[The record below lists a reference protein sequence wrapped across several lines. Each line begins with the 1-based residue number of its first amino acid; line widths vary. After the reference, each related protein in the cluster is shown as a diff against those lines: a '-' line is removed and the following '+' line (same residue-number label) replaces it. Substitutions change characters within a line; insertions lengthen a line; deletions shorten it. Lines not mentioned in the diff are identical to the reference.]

1 MGGHLAKIETCPS
14 GVTWGIGIDKTPW
27 VYSGAFG
34 GGFFKGNEL
43 FKVSWSFSQ
52 SIIDN

>member
-34 GGFFKGNEL
+34 GGFFKGN
-43 FKVSWSFSQ
+43 
-52 SIIDN
+52 